1 MPIKSDIRTFHRTA
15 VQASAD
21 LVASVT
27 VADLGRVTPCGDW
40 SLGELLI
47 HMTAQHR
54 GFAAAAQGRGADPDA
69 WDPAAVTA
77 AVTADPAGAYAA
89 AAAEVLHAFA
99 ADGALAATFTIP
111 EFGPGAEVPGAQAI
125 GFHLVDYV
133 VHGWDVARALDRPYV
148 IADDVIAD
156 DVVRATLP
164 IALAVPDGDFR
175 DADGSPF
182 ARAVDICEPAGDL
195 DRLLSHLGRSP
206 AWPGR

>member
-1 MPIKSDIRTFHRTA
+1 MHIDVDLRTFHRTA
-15 VQASAD
+15 VQTSAD
-21 LVASVT
+21 LVAAVT
-27 VADLGRVTPCGDW
+27 VEDLGRASPCGAW

-54 GFAAAAQGRGADPDA
+54 GFAAAAQGRGADPEA
-69 WDPAAVTA
+69 WDPAAVTD
-77 AVTADPAGAYAA
+77 AVMRDPAGAYAA
-89 AAAEVLHAFA
+89 TAAEVMRAFA
-99 ADGALAATFTIP
+99 AEEALAATFTIP
-111 EFGPGAEVPGAQAI
+111 EFGPGAQVPGAQAI

-133 VHGWDVARALDRPYV
+133 VHGWDVARSLDRPY
-148 IADDVIAD
+148 VIAD

-182 ARAVDICEPAGDL
+182 GRAVAVSEPASDL